1 MINIDYRDSS
11 PIYEQIVRGYKN
23 LIVRGAL
30 PPNEKMPSVRSLAME
45 LSINPNT
52 IQKAFSALERDGFI
66 YTVKGKGS
74 FVADGKDL
82 KMQKENEIRE
92 RLDEVVK
99 EARES
104 GVPLSFLIDHIKEVE
119 KNDIDK

>member
-1 MINIDYRDSS
+1 MVSIDYRDAS
-11 PIYEQIVRGYKN
+11 PIYEQIVNRYKN

-30 PPNEKMPSVRSLAME
+30 PPGEKLPSVRALAVE

-66 YTVKGKGS
+66 YSVKGKGS

-99 EARES
+99 EAKES
-104 GVPLSFLIDHIKEVE
+104 GVPLSFLIDHLKEVSE
-119 KNDIDK
+119 NDIDK

>member
-1 MINIDYRDSS
+1 MVSIDYRDAS
-11 PIYEQIVRGYKN
+11 PIYEQIVNRYKN
-23 LIVRGAL
+23 LIVRGAI
-30 PPNEKMPSVRSLAME
+30 PPGEKLPSVRALAVE

-66 YTVKGKGS
+66 YSVKGKGS

-104 GVPLSFLIDHIKEVE
+104 GVPLSFLIDHLKEVNE
-119 KNDIDK
+119 NDINK